1 MFFAIFWTA
10 FIPFGMVMLSL
21 AADWVR
27 RSFRQARM
35 HAFASSKARP
45 IGQGSKTKLGL

>member
-10 FIPFGMVMLSL
+10 FIPFGMVILSL
-21 AADWVR
+21 AVDWLR
-27 RSFRQARM
+27 RSFRHVRA

-45 IGQGSKTKLGL
+45 IRRESGAEPGH